1 MPIFVGNVA
10 EEEVAP
16 PAATRL
22 LPDNVM
28 ATYNEWDLFPDPVKQ
43 NLTFV

>member
-1 MPIFVGNVA
+1 MPVFVGNNA
-10 EEEVAP
+10 EEVAQ
-16 PAATRL
+16 PAAPTL

-28 ATYNEWDLFPDPVKQ
+28 TMYDEWDLFPEPVKQ